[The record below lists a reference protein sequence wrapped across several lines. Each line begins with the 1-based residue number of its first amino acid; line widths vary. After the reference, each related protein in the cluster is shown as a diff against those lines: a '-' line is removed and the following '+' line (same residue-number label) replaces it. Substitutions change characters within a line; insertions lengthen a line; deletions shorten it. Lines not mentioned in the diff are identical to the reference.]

1 MSFVFA
7 TSSKVLRSQGSLAER
22 IRAAGAGIPA
32 FFTPTGYGT
41 LVQDGGFPI
50 KFSPDGKPA
59 IVSQPRV
66 VREFGGRPFIMEEAI
81 TGDFALIKAWK
92 ADTFGNLVF
101 RRSAANFN
109 PPMAKATQRTIA
121 EVEEIVPVGS
131 LRPEEIHVPGIYV
144 HRLLKGERY
153 EKRIEVRCGG
163 YS

>member
-1 MSFVFA
+1 M
-7 TSSKVLRSQGSLAER
+7 
-22 IRAAGAGIPA
+22 
-32 FFTPTGYGT
+32 
-41 LVQDGGFPI
+41 
-50 KFSPDGKPA
+50 
-59 IVSQPRV
+59 
-66 VREFGGRPFIMEEAI
+66 VREFGGRPFVMEEAI

-153 EKRIEVRCGG
+153 EKRIEVSSDR
-163 YS
+163 S